1 MTHKTRVLGH
11 ADFHILLV
19 LFDREQ
25 HGYGIMKEVSAIT
38 NGALTL
44 GPGTLYGAIRRLL
57 SAGLITES
65 ENRPAASRDDS
76 RRTCYYRITR
86 SGRKV
91 VVDECARIADLMK
104 VAESKGAVVVG
115 S

>member
-1 MTHKTRVLGH
+1 MTHKTVGIGH

-25 HGYGIMKEVSAIT
+25 HGYGIMKEVSTIT

-57 SAGLITES
+57 SVGLIEES
-65 ENRPAASRDDS
+65 QKRPSASRDDS

-91 VVDECARIADLMK
+91 VTNECARIADLMK
-104 VAESKGAVVVG
+104 VAEARGALVVG
-115 S
+115 F